1 MPDETHTVRHLPRF
15 GLPKCT
21 EPGSEANT
29 GDAQFMDQ
37 LFIIRPGNGVYAM
50 LGVALGDT
58 SLTVER
64 RDTYPGY
71 VRFGVSALKDMLRLF
86 SCTLSV

>member
-1 MPDETHTVRHLPRF
+1 
-15 GLPKCT
+15 
-21 EPGSEANT
+21 
-29 GDAQFMDQ
+29 MDQ

-58 SLTVER
+58 SLAVER

-71 VRFGVSALKDMLRLF
+71 VRFGVSALEDKPLHHFVSGQDDRPAPERKLYHRAKDAEY
-86 SCTLSV
+86 